1 MLLTLLLSL
10 QSVAGPVATPARAP
24 ATPAPAPTPT
34 TTPEPPR
41 FSECMDMATSDPSA
55 GQAAAVKWNGEG
67 GGMLAK
73 QCLGVAYANQQRWSS
88 AAGAFEEAA
97 RAGEL
102 ARDARA
108 ANYWQQ
114 SGNAWLAAGNPAK
127 ARTALDAALS
137 AGTLQGLSVG
147 EAHLD
152 RARAL
157 VAAGDLDSARSD
169 LDSALIDA
177 PKDPL
182 AWLLS
187 ATLARRTNDLPRA
200 SHDIAEALRLSA
212 DDPSVHLEAGN
223 IAAAV
228 GDEADARTSW
238 TRAVELDPGSP
249 VAEAARKALAQ
260 FGATEK

>member
-1 MLLTLLLSL
+1 MFFLLLSL
-10 QSVAGPVATPARAP
+10 QDATAP
-24 ATPAPAPTPT
+24 AKAAATK
-34 TTPEPPR
+34 EPPR
-41 FSECMDMATSDPSA
+41 FSECMDLATGDPSA
-55 GQAAAVKWNGEG
+55 GQQAAVKWGVEG

-73 QCLGVAYANQQRWSS
+73 QCLGVAYANQQRWAS

-102 ARDARA
+102 AKDKRA

-114 SGNAWLAAGNPAK
+114 SGNAWLAAGDPVK
-127 ARTALDAALS
+127 ARAALNAALS
-137 AGTLQGLSVG
+137 AGTLEGLAVG

-157 VAAGDLDSARSD
+157 VAAGDLDGARGD
-169 LDSALIDA
+169 LDSALLDA

-182 AWLLS
+182 GWLLS
-187 ATLARRTNDLPRA
+187 ATLARRTNDLQRA
-200 SHDIAEALRLSA
+200 SHDIAEALRLAA
-212 DDPSVHLEAGN
+212 DDASVHLEAGN
-223 IAAAV
+223 IAAAA

-238 TRAVELDPGSP
+238 ARAVELDPGGP
-249 VAEAARKALAQ
+249 VAGRARKALEQ